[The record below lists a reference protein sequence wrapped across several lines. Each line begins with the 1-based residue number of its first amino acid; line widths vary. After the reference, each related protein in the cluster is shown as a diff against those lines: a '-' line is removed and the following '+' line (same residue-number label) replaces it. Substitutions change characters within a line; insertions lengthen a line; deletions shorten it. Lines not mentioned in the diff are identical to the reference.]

1 MSAVTTQA
9 AATRAPSLLVELR
22 HADHI
27 IKVMLNALTTQ
38 QQARVGAKLEAAG
51 VAGEG
56 MTRHHERAAAIA
68 AAVAAPASASAS
80 TTGRMAAIAQQ
91 AGLIVTEA
99 QTVDGLLQGMPST
112 VGGAVP
118 PALVRSVALMR
129 GAAQSVIALASQGGA
144 A

>member
-1 MSAVTTQA
+1 MSAITTQS
-9 AATRAPSLLVELR
+9 AATGAPLLLAELR

-68 AAVAAPASASAS
+68 AATATPASAS
-80 TTGRMAAIAQQ
+80 TTGRMTAIAQQ
-91 AGLIVTEA
+91 AGLIVIEA
-99 QTVDGLLQGMPST
+99 QAVDGLLQGMPSS
-112 VGGAVP
+112 VGSAMP
-118 PALVRSVALMR
+118 PTLVRSVALMR

>member
-1 MSAVTTQA
+1 MNATTTQA
-9 AATRAPSLLVELR
+9 LAAGAPSLLAELR

-38 QQARVGAKLEAAG
+38 QQAHVGAKLEAAG

-56 MTRHHERAAAIA
+56 MTRHHERAAAIVAGA
-68 AAVAAPASASAS
+68 AALTSAS

-99 QTVDGLLQGMPST
+99 QVVDGLVQGMPST

-129 GAAQSVIALASQGGA
+129 GAAQSVIALASQAGA

>member
-1 MSAVTTQA
+1 MNATTTQA
-9 AATRAPSLLVELR
+9 AAIGAPLLLAELR

-68 AAVAAPASASAS
+68 AGAAALSSAS

-91 AGLIVTEA
+91 AGLIVISA
-99 QTVDGLLQGMPST
+99 QAVDGLLQGMPST

>member
-1 MSAVTTQA
+1 MSAITTQA
-9 AATRAPSLLVELR
+9 AATGAPSLLAELR

-38 QQARVGAKLEAAG
+38 QQARVGATLEVAG

-68 AAVAAPASASAS
+68 AGAAALTSAS

-99 QTVDGLLQGMPST
+99 QAANGLLQGMPST
-112 VGGAVP
+112 LGGAVP
-118 PALVRSVALMR
+118 PALVSSVTLMR

>member
-1 MSAVTTQA
+1 MNATTAQA
-9 AATRAPSLLVELR
+9 AAIGAPLLLAELR

-27 IKVMLNALTTQ
+27 IKVMLNTLTTQ
-38 QQARVGAKLEAAG
+38 QQACVGAKLEAAC

-68 AAVAAPASASAS
+68 AGAAALSSAS
-80 TTGRMAAIAQQ
+80 TTGRMVAIAQQ

-118 PALVRSVALMR
+118 PALARSVALMR
-129 GAAQSVIALASQGGA
+129 GAARSVIALASQGGA

>member
-9 AATRAPSLLVELR
+9 AATGAPSLLAELR

-38 QQARVGAKLEAAG
+38 QQARIGAKLEAAG

-68 AAVAAPASASAS
+68 AAVAARASAS
-80 TTGRMAAIAQQ
+80 TTGRMVAIAQQ

-99 QTVDGLLQGMPST
+99 KAVDVLLRGMPST
-112 VGGAVP
+112 VGGALP
-118 PALVRSVALMR
+118 PALGGSIALMR
-129 GAAQSVIALASQGGA
+129 GAAQSVIVLASQGGA

>member
-1 MSAVTTQA
+1 MNAITTQA
-9 AATRAPSLLVELR
+9 AATGAPSLLAELR

-56 MTRHHERAAAIA
+56 MTRHHERAAAMA
-68 AAVAAPASASAS
+68 AAVAAPASAS

-99 QTVDGLLQGMPST
+99 QAVDGLLQGMPST
-112 VGGAVP
+112 MGGAVP

-129 GAAQSVIALASQGGA
+129 GAAQSVIALAGQGGA

>member
-1 MSAVTTQA
+1 MSAITTQA
-9 AATRAPSLLVELR
+9 AATGAPSLLSELR
-22 HADHI
+22 YADHI

-68 AAVAAPASASAS
+68 AAVAAPASAST

-99 QTVDGLLQGMPST
+99 EAANGLLQGMPST
-112 VGGAVP
+112 LGGAVP

>member
-1 MSAVTTQA
+1 MSAITTQA
-9 AATRAPSLLVELR
+9 VAIGAPLLLAELR

-51 VAGEG
+51 VVGEG

-68 AAVAAPASASAS
+68 AAVAAPASAS
-80 TTGRMAAIAQQ
+80 TTIGRMAAIAQQ

-99 QTVDGLLQGMPST
+99 EAVDGLLQGMPST

-118 PALVRSVALMR
+118 PALARRVALMR
-129 GAAQSVIALASQGGA
+129 GAAQSIIALASQGGA

>member
-1 MSAVTTQA
+1 MNATTTQA
-9 AATRAPSLLVELR
+9 LAAGAPSLLAELR

-38 QQARVGAKLEAAG
+38 QQSRVGAKLEAAG

-68 AAVAAPASASAS
+68 AAAAVAAPASAS
-80 TTGRMAAIAQQ
+80 TTNGRMAAIAQQ
-91 AGLIVTEA
+91 AGLIVIEA
-99 QTVDGLLQGMPST
+99 QAVDRLQGMPSA
-112 VGGAVP
+112 VGSAVP
-118 PALVRSVALMR
+118 PALVRSVVLMR